1 MDYLEKKDDKEYQ
14 IKKLILTDDTVIEPN
29 YLTHISII
37 KNKQNANEY
46 DFKISYGYK
55 SKNDLLALSNQC
67 NKMAHVFKFMRE
79 YNIEFDHACI
89 MYDKGIEKGRKEKN
103 ETY

>member
-1 MDYLEKKDDKEYQ
+1 MDRLEEKDPKEYQ

-37 KNKQNANEY
+37 KDKQKGNEY

-55 SKNDLLALSNQC
+55 SKDDLLALSNQC
-67 NKMAHVFKFMRE
+67 NKMAHVFKFMRKYDITFE
-79 YNIEFDHACI
+79 KACYT
-89 MYDKGIEKGRKEKN
+89 YDKAIEKGRKNK
-103 ETY
+103 